1 MLPVKFGVKLPRK
14 DKAMRMTH
22 ASFSTAADF
31 THLCLTCGNKAT
43 TAITHHAW
51 AMLQMHE
58 CELKNSQPAILSP
71 RCSPIIFSVNV
82 IKEKAGSLPRDWL
95 EPCSSFVRPSN
106 SVLRWGRQRK
116 SVCVCCQARN
126 RQLTFNGISGSRCIW
141 ENLIKRM
148 NSCCFLSAKHNAEST
163 NAKAWHESCRFLL
176 ISFFCPGPPP
186 PLFTF
191 SFNKSLEDR
200 CAPLIGHLHL

>member
-1 MLPVKFGVKLPRK
+1 MFPAKFGVELPRD
-14 DKAMRMTH
+14 DKATRTTR

-31 THLCLTCGNKAT
+31 THLCLTRGNKAT
-43 TAITHHAW
+43 TAIAHHAR

-116 SVCVCCQARN
+116 SVCVCVVKPGTDSWHLMAFLAAGVFERILSKGWILVAFCLQTTMQKALQYARHK
-126 RQLTFNGISGSRCIW
+126 RAADFCSWRPQLERKSCTVSRTSTSFVHI
-141 ENLIKRM
+141 
-148 NSCCFLSAKHNAEST
+148 FL
-163 NAKAWHESCRFLL
+163 
-176 ISFFCPGPPP
+176 
-186 PLFTF
+186 
-191 SFNKSLEDR
+191 
-200 CAPLIGHLHL
+200 